1 MLRSLTTILWLEISV
16 CSGWL
21 STASDFSL
29 FKFLFSLFSFC
40 LFYHDVAAN
49 ERVVIDFTVNGE
61 RPNFVPDGMTIDT
74 EGNLY
79 VTTFGGWKI
88 FKINPTKRAIELEI
102 KMPCEQVTSAAFG
115 GPNLDILFV
124 TTASHER
131 GTKQPP
137 PSGRLFKITGLGKGA
152 PMKSVK
158 LN

>member
-1 MLRSLTTILWLEISV
+1 MTMILWLEISV
-16 CSGWL
+16 CTTSDYQQRRQHRFFFYLNFFYLFL
-21 STASDFSL
+21 SCA
-29 FKFLFSLFSFC
+29 
-40 LFYHDVAAN
+40 VAN
-49 ERVVIDFTVNGE
+49 EVVIIDFTVNGE

-74 EGNLY
+74 DGNLY
-79 VTTFGGWKI
+79 VATFGGWKLY
-88 FKINPTKRAIELEI
+88 KINPKTRSIEMEI

-115 GPNLDILFV
+115 GPNLDILYV

-137 PSGRLFKITGLGKGA
+137 PSGRLFKITGLGKGF